1 MSSVMAKIQGICFR
15 FVYASF
21 SIRFQMI
28 NGRVPGFIKQSEVS
42 IKFKDWIV
50 NYQLMHNENVNET
63 KMNDIKTA

>member
-1 MSSVMAKIQGICFR
+1 
-15 FVYASF
+15 
-21 SIRFQMI
+21 MI

-63 KMNDIKTA
+63 KMNDMKTA